1 MGLTKL
7 NFNEIENTSETSD
20 IINFDKTTSLKQ
32 ETILPTKTPPK
43 SQFDGAIWVDS
54 STNNLKVKVNSV
66 IYELSP
72 QVDYNNITIS
82 SPYTFPLN
90 GNVGVVN
97 NLTIEGSGTTVN
109 FRSSSVGVAQ
119 WSILEIKGNLTVA
132 SGCTLNL
139 IRTPLIVRGNISGS
153 GTITSP
159 NGTNGGAGGAG
170 GTGGVGGPGGPGYY
184 VNYSGIESKYWT
196 PGNSGTGGGSAP
208 TLGSPSWANGVG
220 GATVPMPVEYGI
232 SSGSGGPGGRGTSGG
247 GGGGSAAM
255 WGTSGLGP
263 ISQGGSGGNSGNGY
277 SGGIGGYA
285 ALGFI
290 FNQWGVGG
298 GGGGAGGPGSDG
310 FTGAF
315 LDGLTPPISNGG
327 PGAYGNNGETGGS
340 AGTLSTPYIGIGIS
354 SSNTNAP
361 SAGQTNGATFGGQ
374 GGPAAYGIAGQ
385 PFTPDHN
392 IYPGNPG
399 SPGGTGGNGGAGG
412 GTGGAHMSI
421 YCAGTLSSLT
431 NISLGKG
438 GLTGGSTSLPR
449 AQTGS
454 LWLFTPTGSETLP
467 LINLS
472 GGTGTPTGQ
481 SGVAY
486 RYAISNSTEVNNFY
500 SGILYEA
507 SGPTV
512 AKTKIAITYP

>member
-1 MGLTKL
+1 MAFTRINL
-7 NFNEIENTSETSD
+7 NQIQGITETSD
-20 IINFDKTTSLKQ
+20 GKINIEKNINFTEQVSIPLIPPSQDTDGVIWIEPSTATFKNRINLVNYSYGFKTDFKDISFGSPNTLSLGGNTGIIN
-32 ETILPTKTPPK
+32 
-43 SQFDGAIWVDS
+43 
-54 STNNLKVKVNSV
+54 NL
-66 IYELSP
+66 
-72 QVDYNNITIS
+72 
-82 SPYTFPLN
+82 
-90 GNVGVVN
+90 VV
-97 NLTIEGSGTTVN
+97 SGTNTVLN
-109 FRSSSVGVAQ
+109 IRSNAFGTAQ
-119 WSILEIKGNLTVA
+119 WSVLEVQGNLTVA
-132 SGCTLNL
+132 SGCTVNL
-139 IRTPLIVRGNISGS
+139 IRTPLIVRGNILGS
-153 GTITSP
+153 GVITSP
-159 NGTNGGAGGAG
+159 NGANG
-170 GTGGVGGPGGPGYY
+170 GTGGVGGPGGSGGPGGPGYY

-196 PGNSGTGGGSAP
+196 PGNSGTGGGSAS

-412 GTGGAHMSI
+412 GTGGAHISI
-421 YCAGTLSSLT
+421 LCAGTVSSLIT
-431 NISLGKG
+431 IRPGKG

-454 LWLFTPTGSETLP
+454 LWLFTLNNDPINTDITGA
-467 LINLS
+467 N
-472 GGTGTPTGQ
+472 GTPNGPNGVLTRTLTSNS
-481 SGVAY
+481 SGV
-486 RYAISNSTEVNNFY
+486 SDFFTN
-500 SGILYEA
+500 ILFEPN
-507 SGPTV
+507 GLIP
-512 AKTKIAITYP
+512 AKTKFAVTSF